1 MEHLTDNVYR
11 LGTKGH
17 NFYLLRDGD
26 EVTMIDAGCS
36 KEWARLTSALNALGL
51 TADAVSGVVATHS
64 HADHFGLAKQ
74 ATDAGIP
81 VSVHIDE
88 ETRALGTYTGRYAA
102 SATDLPL
109 FSIRTLRNFLPM
121 IRAGVMSLDHLEEVD
136 TFTDGQLLD
145 LPGALTAIHTPG
157 HTEGHAMFHS
167 AELGVLFS
175 GDGLIT
181 MNLTGGNSGP
191 QMIGDVFNNDVE
203 QAWTSL
209 DRIKDVDA
217 SMLLPGHG
225 SPWKGTPAEG
235 VRLAKE
241 RSSAGA

>member
-1 MEHLTDNVYR
+1 MEQIADNVFR

-17 NFYLLRDGD
+17 NFYLLRDGH

-36 KEWARLTSALNALGL
+36 KEWSRLTNALDAIGL
-51 TADAVSGVVATHS
+51 DADAVSGVVATHS

-74 ATDAGIP
+74 AVDAGIP
-81 VSVHIDE
+81 VSVHSDE

-121 IRAGVMSLDHLEEVD
+121 LRAGVMSLDHLDEVG
-136 TFTDGQLLD
+136 TFTDGEQLD
-145 LPGALTAIHTPG
+145 LPGGLTAVHTPG

-167 AELGVLFS
+167 PDLGLLFS

-181 MNLTGGNSGP
+181 MNLTGADVGP
-191 QMIGDVFNNDVE
+191 QMIGDVFNNDAA
-203 QAWTSL
+203 QAWASL
-209 DRIKDVDA
+209 AIIEDLDA
-217 SMLLPGHG
+217 AMLLPGHG
-225 SPWKGTPAEG
+225 SPWKGAPGEA
-235 VRLAKE
+235 VRIAREQSKLQ
-241 RSSAGA
+241 S

>member
-1 MEHLTDNVYR
+1 MEQVADNVYR

-36 KEWARLTSALNALGL
+36 KEWSQLASALDSLGL

-64 HADHFGLAKQ
+64 HADHFGLARQ
-74 ATDAGIP
+74 AADAGIP

-102 SATDLPL
+102 SATDLPM

-121 IRAGVMSLDHLEEVD
+121 IRAGVMSLDHLDEVG
-136 TFTDGQLLD
+136 TFTDGEQLD
-145 LPGALTAIHTPG
+145 LPGAPTAIHTPG
-157 HTEGHAMFHS
+157 HTEGHIMVHS
-167 AELGVLFS
+167 SELGILFS

-181 MNLTGGNSGP
+181 MNLTGGDDGP
-191 QMIGDVFNNDVE
+191 QMIGDVFNHDADR
-203 QAWTSL
+203 AWASL
-209 DRIKDVDA
+209 DRVEDIDA
-217 SMLLPGHG
+217 AMLLPGHG
-225 SPWKGTPAEG
+225 NPWKGTPAEG
-235 VRLAKE
+235 VQLARE
-241 RSSAGA
+241 RASDQT